1 MLDVLGGKQPEGWE
15 KLDLLIRDRQTAQL
29 EIASV
34 PGGADQATLRL
45 SLSSKSGAWPEGNA
59 AVYVTQPQK
68 GIVIASAGRPNL
80 VAVPPTES
88 KPLDFAPFNERDS
101 ALELI
106 PLAWFRGRV
115 QSGRGITIPRT
126 ELVKVEIKQLGT
138 GKRLWT
144 PFRRDRFAVADQFQQ
159 HQQIGYFHTGTAE
172 PLRYA
177 IKVTNLTDHEIETFV
192 YWDLA
197 GAPGSKRLK
206 LAAGG
211 TDESIRRQVVAQDFK
226 DEKPETLTINA
237 RERDRNGR
245 SLCVPY
251 QVIFKPTDPRPFVTE
266 RVVFEDRMVTVVIDH
281 SDADPVPLPV
291 NVDFVLDPV
300 GHFQV
305 HGIPPRAIPWQ
316 GYLYFYYDILEPSK
330 EVSWQVFVNS
340 LPKKKVAKL
349 YNEEQHKKPD
359 EADVPKDSPDANAKP
374 Q

>member
-1 MLDVLGGKQPEGWE
+1 M
-15 KLDLLIRDRQTAQL
+15 
-29 EIASV
+29 
-34 PGGADQATLRL
+34 
-45 SLSSKSGAWPEGNA
+45 
-59 AVYVTQPQK
+59 
-68 GIVIASAGRPNL
+68 
-80 VAVPPTES
+80 
-88 KPLDFAPFNERDS
+88 
-101 ALELI
+101 
-106 PLAWFRGRV
+106 
-115 QSGRGITIPRT
+115 
-126 ELVKVEIKQLGT
+126 
-138 GKRLWT
+138 
-144 PFRRDRFAVADQFQQ
+144 
-159 HQQIGYFHTGTAE
+159 
-172 PLRYA
+172 
-177 IKVTNLTDHEIETFV
+177 
-192 YWDLA
+192 
-197 GAPGSKRLK
+197 
-206 LAAGG
+206 
-211 TDESIRRQVVAQDFK
+211 AQDFK